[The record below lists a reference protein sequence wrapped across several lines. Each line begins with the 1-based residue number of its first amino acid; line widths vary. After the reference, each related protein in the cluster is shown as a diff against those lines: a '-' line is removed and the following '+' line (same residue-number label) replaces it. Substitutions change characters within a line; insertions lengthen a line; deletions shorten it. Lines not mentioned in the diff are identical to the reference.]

1 MSRGE
6 RAVLEEYLRERGQKM
21 TSPRE
26 TVLDAFLE
34 LERHVT
40 AEELLGAARRIDP
53 SIGQATV
60 FRTIKLLAE
69 AGLAREA
76 CLEDGAR
83 HFEHA
88 YRHEHHDHLVC
99 VSCGGVVEFK
109 DEAIERAQE
118 AIYRKHGFR
127 PSDHRLELLGTCP
140 SCARRSGN
148 RAVPKAIARKR
159 GG

>member
-1 MSRGE
+1 MGE
-6 RAVLEEYLRERGQKM
+6 EKEERRVLQGYLRGRGQKM
-21 TSPRE
+21 TGPRE

-40 AEELLGAARRIDP
+40 AEELFAAARRLDP

-76 CLEDGAR
+76 CPDEGAR
-83 HFEHA
+83 RYEHA
-88 YRHEHHDHLVC
+88 YRHEHHDHLTC
-99 VSCGGVVEFK
+99 VECGDVVEFV

-118 AIYRKHGFR
+118 AIYGRYGYR
-127 PSDHRLELLGTCP
+127 PSGHRIELQGYCP
-140 SCARRSGN
+140 SCEAKLKKGRTEHAAG
-148 RAVPKAIARKR
+148 
-159 GG
+159 